1 MTDAAQDITQD
12 SALDTTQF
20 TDDDIIFECPFCTKS
35 MAIDKRGMGL
45 TINCPQCDGLV
56 RVPTVS
62 ESTEATPD
70 SVTMPVEGLAD
81 ALDESRDE
89 IDELKQKISDL
100 EDLRESLEKQSSLQE
115 EKLSLL
121 RREFSNIQSALDQV
135 SMMMVDSSA
144 NG

>member
-1 MTDAAQDITQD
+1 MTDT
-12 SALDTTQF
+12 ALEATQF
-20 TDDDIIFECPFCTKS
+20 TDNDIIFECPFCSKS

-70 SVTMPVEGLAD
+70 SVTMPIEGLAD

-89 IDELKQKISDL
+89 IDELRGKIREL
-100 EDLRESLEKQSSLQE
+100 EVLRTSMEEQSSIQE
-115 EKLSLL
+115 EKLALL

-144 NG
+144 TD

>member
-1 MTDAAQDITQD
+1 MTDTAQEPD
-12 SALDTTQF
+12 QF
-20 TDDDIIFECPFCTKS
+20 TEDDIIFECPFCSKS

-89 IDELKQKISDL
+89 IEELKQKIQEL
-100 EDLRESLEKQSSLQE
+100 ESLRNSLEEQSTIQE
-115 EKLSLL
+115 EKLILL
-121 RREFSNIQSALDQV
+121 RREFSHIQSALDQV
-135 SMMMVDSSA
+135 SMIMVDPSA
-144 NG
+144 TD

>member
-1 MTDAAQDITQD
+1 MTDPDQD
-12 SALDTTQF
+12 SNQF
-20 TDDDIIFECPFCTKS
+20 TDNDIIFECPFCSKS

-56 RVPTVS
+56 RVPTFS

-70 SVTMPVEGLAD
+70 AVNMPVEGLAD

-89 IDELKQKISDL
+89 IEELKQKIGEL
-100 EDLRESLEKQSSLQE
+100 EILRDSLEEQSLIQE
-115 EKLSLL
+115 EKLTLL

-135 SMMMVDSSA
+135 SMMMVDSGSTSA
-144 NG
+144 TD

>member
-1 MTDAAQDITQD
+1 MTDTALET
-12 SALDTTQF
+12 SLDTNQF
-20 TDDDIIFECPFCTKS
+20 TEEDIIFECPFCSKS

-62 ESTEATPD
+62 ESTETAPD

-89 IDELKQKISDL
+89 IEELKHKISEL
-100 EDLRESLEKQSSLQE
+100 EALRDSLEEQSSIQE

-135 SMMMVDSSA
+135 SMMMVDSSG
-144 NG
+144 ND